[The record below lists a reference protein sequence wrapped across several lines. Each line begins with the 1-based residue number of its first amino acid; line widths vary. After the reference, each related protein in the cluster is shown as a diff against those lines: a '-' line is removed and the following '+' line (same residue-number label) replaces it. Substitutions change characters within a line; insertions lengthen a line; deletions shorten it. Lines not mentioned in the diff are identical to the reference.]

1 MATLPNDASAK
12 SKTEGERW
20 TSDSETVER
29 VERNQA
35 PDEAVVHR
43 SSEQRDYPP
52 RRYEHP
58 AEEDPVMPSNDSSL
72 NSKI

>member
-12 SKTEGERW
+12 SKTEGDRW

-35 PDEAVVHR
+35 PDEEVVHR
-43 SSEQRDYPP
+43 NSEPPDYPP
-52 RRYEHP
+52 RRYEQP